1 MRPSP
6 RPRPG
11 AARSWL
17 LLALLVH
24 KRHFKLAV
32 IAEMASLREASEL
45 YKNATVED
53 NVDPVVEDNVYYSEA
68 EKGMASVAAPQAQ
81 ASSTSTSTSST
92 GEPVLDTLMQQL
104 APEARQTYWQ
114 ALARF
119 LRFETSKAEFEESVA
134 AALGDKR
141 ALHNALIYALLRGAL
156 AAPGSGG
163 GHLSQIAAT
172 PSGDPAAPPPELPS
186 LSALEPAP
194 GASGAPAAGP
204 SQATAGGGVGAGGG
218 GGGGAMKLSLK
229 IKMGSDGN
237 FAAVSDVPQAT
248 VDPEEEAQLNALH
261 ERLSE
266 TAKQQGVARVA
277 PEAASFM
284 QIAVT
289 AHVHRMLAARAYNG
303 AVPNG
308 AFATWMWPP
317 SQRTP
322 VGAPD
327 FSMYD
332 APPP

>member
-1 MRPSP
+1 MVAESYMDAKFGAMMLTDMAAWQTTHDASAVRWMRPSP

-141 ALHNALIYALLRGAL
+141 ALHNAFIYALLRGAL

-163 GHLSQIAAT
+163 GHLS
-172 PSGDPAAPPPELPS
+172 PA
-186 LSALEPAP
+186 
-194 GASGAPAAGP
+194 
-204 SQATAGGGVGAGGG
+204 
-218 GGGGAMKLSLK
+218 
-229 IKMGSDGN
+229 
-237 FAAVSDVPQAT
+237 
-248 VDPEEEAQLNALH
+248 
-261 ERLSE
+261 
-266 TAKQQGVARVA
+266 
-277 PEAASFM
+277 
-284 QIAVT
+284 
-289 AHVHRMLAARAYNG
+289 
-303 AVPNG
+303 
-308 AFATWMWPP
+308 
-317 SQRTP
+317 
-322 VGAPD
+322 
-327 FSMYD
+327 
-332 APPP
+332 

>member
-1 MRPSP
+1 
-6 RPRPG
+6 
-11 AARSWL
+11 
-17 LLALLVH
+17 
-24 KRHFKLAV
+24 
-32 IAEMASLREASEL
+32 
-45 YKNATVED
+45 
-53 NVDPVVEDNVYYSEA
+53 
-68 EKGMASVAAPQAQ
+68 
-81 ASSTSTSTSST
+81 
-92 GEPVLDTLMQQL
+92 
-104 APEARQTYWQ
+104 
-114 ALARF
+114 
-119 LRFETSKAEFEESVA
+119 
-134 AALGDKR
+134 
-141 ALHNALIYALLRGAL
+141 
-156 AAPGSGG
+156 
-163 GHLSQIAAT
+163 
-172 PSGDPAAPPPELPS
+172 
-186 LSALEPAP
+186 
-194 GASGAPAAGP
+194 
-204 SQATAGGGVGAGGG
+204 
-218 GGGGAMKLSLK
+218 MKLSLK

-237 FAAVSDVPQAT
+237 FAAVSEEPLAT

-303 AVPNG
+303 AAPHG